1 MEGPPRPASLP
12 VISGRLSLG
21 RRRRRTKLR
30 SCKRRQARCCSSSCS
45 AAAQPWMTQ
54 RLQARTLFDRFPW
67 KIHSVAGRSE
77 LFQRWNAFFSAL
89 KYCWKPPKKVHK
101 LPSLAWKV
109 TFGNFS
115 DELCGR
121 ANFGHRRRRNEKR
134 KCALLTF
141 GVEWMDYFFPHN
153 MLCVAGKCTLTV

>member
-54 RLQARTLFDRFPW
+54 RLQACTLFDRLPW

-89 KYCWKPPKKVHK
+89 KYCWKPHKKSTQAAEFGLESYIWK
-101 LPSLAWKV
+101 LFWWIMRPCQLWSQEKAKLKWEKKTTQKKLLHVDAMPSY
-109 TFGNFS
+109 
-115 DELCGR
+115 
-121 ANFGHRRRRNEKR
+121 
-134 KCALLTF
+134 KC
-141 GVEWMDYFFPHN
+141 
-153 MLCVAGKCTLTV
+153 